1 MNESIFDSSSEK
13 KLFNQLKTRWKNYV
27 DVFPQIPVRNVIGYD
42 RIQSQNLSEKAI
54 NFLLKSSFD
63 FVVCELKTGIPILVI
78 EFDGLSGGYSREAK
92 FFIRSL
98 PKNDEY
104 RKLKMETKLDLCS
117 QFQIPM
123 IAVSYEETDLLK
135 ESDDYITVLDVI
147 IGSALEKR
155 DFRKNY
161 LKYNQMLS
169 DAYEFGGKKSTKLA
183 DLEINFLNEQAN
195 PVKEKIKKIT
205 EKFPFW
211 SGQVVF
217 PDKNSEYLNGQFRLA
232 SGKKTESNV
241 RYEKVL
247 ISVDISIRHVGISQG
262 DCLSIFNTIGEYCL
276 ARKAQRLLGSDIDKW
291 KELDEKTTWTK
302 F

>member
-1 MNESIFDSSSEK
+1 MNESIFDSNSEN
-13 KLFNQLKTRWKNYV
+13 KLFRELKTRWQNYV

-42 RIQSQNLSEKAI
+42 RIQSQNLGGKTA

-63 FVVCELKTGIPILVI
+63 FVVCELNTGIPIIVI

-92 FFIRSL
+92 FYIHSL

-123 IAVSYEETDLLK
+123 IAVSYEETDLLEK
-135 ESDDYITVLDVI
+135 SDDYISVLDVI
-147 IGSALEKR
+147 IGNALEKR
-155 DFRKNY
+155 DFRKHY
-161 LKYNQMLS
+161 LKYNKMLS
-169 DAYEFGGKKSTKLA
+169 DAYEFGGRKSMELA
-183 DLEINFLNEQAN
+183 DLEINLLNEQAN

-211 SGQVVF
+211 SGQVIF
-217 PDKNSEYLNGQFRLA
+217 PPKNNEHLKGQFRLA
-232 SGKKTESNV
+232 SGKKIESNV

-247 ISVDISIRHVGISQG
+247 INIEISIRHVGISQI
-262 DCLSIFNTIGEYCL
+262 DCLSIFNTVGEYCL
-276 ARKAQRLLGSDIDKW
+276 ARKAQRLLGTDLDKW
-291 KELDEKTTWTK
+291 KELDEKATWTK